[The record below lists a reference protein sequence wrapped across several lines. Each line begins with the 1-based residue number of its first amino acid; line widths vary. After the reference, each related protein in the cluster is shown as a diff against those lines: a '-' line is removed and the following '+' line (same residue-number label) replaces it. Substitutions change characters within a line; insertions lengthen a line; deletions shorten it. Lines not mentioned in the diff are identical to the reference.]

1 MAGKPKKRS
10 TSRRR
15 TRGNKSEC
23 IIPPPV
29 PLEVL
34 PEFTLNTP
42 AHTERRI
49 REYVE
54 WQAKDEKVKHAERV
68 TTETIFGR
76 RHEVWDVHTDK
87 MRWWVIT
94 EPTNLYSQA
103 LFPSMDYTLSFHV
116 GLMARVEEAERGAGR
131 SRTKLAAAWRP
142 WAQAA
147 DALGE
152 ADEPEDFQAVGM
164 RCRESLLQLVRALA
178 DEKMVPAG
186 EEAPKRA
193 DFIRWSELLAQ
204 HFAGG
209 SSAAEVRGYLKAL
222 SRSAW
227 QLVNWVT
234 HASNATRSDAA
245 LALRATEA
253 VLDGLGMGSLRN
265 LAGRPDRCPRCRS
278 YSLVEDDMEEGPP
291 AILCE
296 SCGLRGEQVSPAAVP
311 KNSSSARR

>member
-1 MAGKPKKRS
+1 MPR
-10 TSRRR
+10 TRRSRRPTR
-15 TRGNKSEC
+15 TKQRRASGKSEC
-23 IIPPPV
+23 VIPPPV

-34 PEFTLNTP
+34 PQFTLNTP
-42 AHTERRI
+42 AHKERRI

-87 MRWWVIT
+87 TRWWVIT

-131 SRTKLAAAWRP
+131 SRTKLAPAWRP
-142 WAQAA
+142 WMQAA
-147 DALGE
+147 DALDE
-152 ADEPEDFQAVGM
+152 ADEAEAFQAVGM
-164 RCRESLLQLVRALA
+164 RCREALLQLVRALA
-178 DEKMVPAG
+178 NEKMVPAG
-186 EEAPKRA
+186 QEPPKRA
-193 DFIRWSELLAQ
+193 DFIHWCELLAD
-204 HFAGG
+204 HLAGG

-222 SRSAW
+222 SRSTW

-245 LALRATEA
+245 LALSATEA
-253 VLDGLGMGSLRN
+253 VLDALGMASLRN

-278 YSLVEDDMEEGPP
+278 YSLIPEETEDGRP
-291 AILCE
+291 ALVCE
-296 SCGLRGEQVSPAAVP
+296 SCGLRGEQVAPAAT
-311 KNSSSARR
+311 

>member
-1 MAGKPKKRS
+1 MADKSSKKCTSRRS
-10 TSRRR
+10 TSGD
-15 TRGNKSEC
+15 TNEC
-23 IIPPPV
+23 VIPPPV

-34 PEFTLNTP
+34 REFNLNTP
-42 AHTERRI
+42 AHKERRI
-49 REYVE
+49 RKYVE

-76 RHEVWDVHTDK
+76 RHEVWDVHTDRT
-87 MRWWVIT
+87 RWWVIT

-103 LFPSMDYTLSFHV
+103 VFPSMDYTLSFHV
-116 GLMARVEEAERGAGR
+116 GLMARVEAAERGAR
-131 SRTKLAAAWRP
+131 RRRTKLASAWRP
-142 WAQAA
+142 WMQAA
-147 DALGE
+147 DALDE

-178 DEKMVPAG
+178 DEKMVPAA

-193 DFIRWSELLAQ
+193 DFIHWSELLAN

-209 SSAAEVRGYLKAL
+209 SSAAEVRGYLKTL

-253 VLDGLGMGSLRN
+253 VLDALGMGSLRN
-265 LAGRPDRCPRCRS
+265 LSSRPDRCPRCKS
-278 YSLVEDDMEEGPP
+278 YSVVADDTEDGTR
-291 AILCE
+291 AVLCE
-296 SCGLRGEQVSPAAVP
+296 SCGLRGELVSTAAAQ
-311 KNSSSARR
+311 KSSARR

>member
-1 MAGKPKKRS
+1 MAAKSTKKS

-15 TRGNKSEC
+15 TRAKTGRC
-23 IIPPPV
+23 VIPPPV

-34 PEFTLNTP
+34 PQFNLNTP
-42 AHTERRI
+42 ARKERRI

-68 TTETIFGR
+68 TTETILGR

-87 MRWWVIT
+87 TRWWVIT

-116 GLMARVEEAERGAGR
+116 GLMARVEAAERGAGR
-131 SRTKLAAAWRP
+131 SRTKLAPAWRP
-142 WAQAA
+142 WMQAA
-147 DALGE
+147 DALDD
-152 ADEPEDFQAVGM
+152 ADEAEEYQAVGM

-186 EEAPKRA
+186 EEAPKQA
-193 DFIRWSELLAQ
+193 DFIRWSELLAN

-222 SRSAW
+222 SRSTW

-234 HASNATRSDAA
+234 HASNATRSDASLA
-245 LALRATEA
+245 LAATEA
-253 VLDGLGMGSLRN
+253 VLDALGMGSLRN
-265 LAGRPDRCPRCRS
+265 VVGRPDRCPRCRS
-278 YSLVEDDMEEGPP
+278 YSLVADDTEDGPP
-291 AILCE
+291 AVLCE
-296 SCGLRGEQVSPAAVP
+296 SCGLRGELVAPAAVP
-311 KNSSSARR
+311 